1 MQIDKRNKL
10 LFGGIVVLLIASYQ
24 FAINKTVLLRSESQR
39 LNLEVE
45 KFKDI
50 PNKLALLNQ
59 KNVYYDS
66 ILGKMDL
73 VDTSIQN
80 NLLRTINQEATKTNT
95 KVMEFKQ
102 PHLYQVGE
110 NSLLTYSFTLNGDYK
125 NILKVVHTI
134 EQKGNFGEIVHVDFQ
149 KKKNYRSNKY
159 SLGATV
165 FVQQVK

>member
-1 MQIDKRNKL
+1 MKIDKRNKILFTGIALL
-10 LFGGIVVLLIASYQ
+10 LFASYQ
-24 FAINKTVLLRSESQR
+24 LAINKTVLLGKESKR
-39 LNLEVE
+39 LGMEVE

-50 PNKLALLNQ
+50 PSKLAILNQ
-59 KNVYYDS
+59 KNAHYDS

-80 NLLRTINQEATKTNT
+80 NLLRTINQEAVKTNT

-110 NSLLTYSFTLNGDYK
+110 NSLLTYSFNLDGDYK
-125 NILKVVHTI
+125 NILRVVHTI

-149 KKKNYRSNKY
+149 KKKDYRTNRY
-159 SLGATV
+159 NLGATI

>member
-1 MQIDKRNKL
+1 
-10 LFGGIVVLLIASYQ
+10 VSYQ
-24 FAINKTVLLRSESQR
+24 FAINKTILLRKESKR

-45 KFKDI
+45 KFKNL
-50 PNKLALLNQ
+50 PNKLSLLNQ
-59 KNVYYDS
+59 KNAHYDS

-80 NLLRTINQEATKTNT
+80 NLLRTITQEGVKTNT
-95 KVMEFKQ
+95 QVMEFKQ
-102 PHLYQVGE
+102 PHLYQVGD
-110 NSLLTYSFTLNGDYK
+110 NSLHTYSFNLSGNYK
-125 NILKVVHTI
+125 NILKVVHMV

-149 KKKNYRSNKY
+149 KKKNYKTNRY

>member
-1 MQIDKRNKL
+1 MKIDKKNKMLFAGML
-10 LFGGIVVLLIASYQ
+10 LLLLVSYQ
-24 FAINKTVLLRSESQR
+24 FAINKTILLGKESKR
-39 LNLEVE
+39 LNIEVE

-50 PNKLALLNQ
+50 PNKLSILHQ
-59 KNVYYDS
+59 KNIHYDS

-80 NLLRTINQEATKTNT
+80 NLLRTINQEAAKTNT

-110 NSLLTYSFTLNGDYK
+110 NSLHTYSFNLNGNYK

-134 EQKGNFGEIVHVDFQ
+134 EQKGSFGEIVHVDFQ
-149 KKKNYRSNKY
+149 KKKNYRNNKY
-159 SLGATV
+159 NLGATV
-165 FVQQVK
+165 FVQQTK

>member
-1 MQIDKRNKL
+1 MKIDKKNKMLFAGIAVL
-10 LFGGIVVLLIASYQ
+10 LFASYQ
-24 FAINKTVLLRSESQR
+24 FSINKTIQLGKESER
-39 LNLEVE
+39 LNAEVE

-50 PNKLALLNQ
+50 PNKLAILGQ
-59 KNVYYDS
+59 KNVHYDS

-80 NLLRTINQEATKTNT
+80 NLLRTINQEATKTHT

-102 PHLYQVGE
+102 PHLYQMGE
-110 NSLLTYSFTLNGDYK
+110 NSLLTYSFNLNGDYK
-125 NILKVVHTI
+125 NILRVVHTI

-149 KKKNYRSNKY
+149 KKKDYRTNKY

>member
-1 MQIDKRNKL
+1 MQLDKRNKL
-10 LFGGIVVLLIASYQ
+10 LLSGVIILLFVSYQ
-24 FAINKTVLLRSESQR
+24 FAINKTILLRKESKR

-45 KFKDI
+45 KFKNL
-50 PNKLALLNQ
+50 PNKLSLLNQ
-59 KNVYYDS
+59 KNAHYDS

-80 NLLRTINQEATKTNT
+80 NLLRTITQEGVKTNT
-95 KVMEFKQ
+95 QVMEFKQ
-102 PHLYQVGE
+102 PHLYQVGD
-110 NSLLTYSFTLNGDYK
+110 NSLHTYSFNLSGNYK
-125 NILKVVHTI
+125 NILKVVHMV

-149 KKKNYRSNKY
+149 KKKNYKTNRY

>member
-1 MQIDKRNKL
+1 MQLDKRNKL
-10 LFGGIVVLLIASYQ
+10 LLAGIAVLLIVSYQ
-24 FAINKTVLLRSESQR
+24 FAISKTIVLRKESKR
-39 LNLEVE
+39 LHTEVE

-50 PNKLALLNQ
+50 PHQLSLLNQ
-59 KNVYYDS
+59 KNTHYDS

-110 NSLLTYSFTLNGDYK
+110 NSLHTYSFTLNGDYK

-149 KKKNYRSNKY
+149 KKKNYRTNTY

>member
-1 MQIDKRNKL
+1 MQLDKRNKL
-10 LFGGIVVLLIASYQ
+10 LFLGIVVLLIASYQ
-24 FAINKTVLLRSESQR
+24 FAINKTILLRNESQR
-39 LNLEVE
+39 LNSEVE

-59 KNVYYDS
+59 KNVHYDS

-110 NSLLTYSFTLNGDYK
+110 NSLHTYSFTLNGDYK
-125 NILKVVHTI
+125 NILRVVHTI

-149 KKKNYRSNKY
+149 KKKNYRTNTY

>member
-1 MQIDKRNKL
+1 M
-10 LFGGIVVLLIASYQ
+10 FVSYQ
-24 FAINKTVLLRSESQR
+24 FAINKTILLRKESKR

-45 KFKDI
+45 KFKNL
-50 PNKLALLNQ
+50 PNKLSLLNQ
-59 KNVYYDS
+59 KNAHYDS

-80 NLLRTINQEATKTNT
+80 NLLRTITQEGVKTNT
-95 KVMEFKQ
+95 QVMEFKQ
-102 PHLYQVGE
+102 PHLYQVGD
-110 NSLLTYSFTLNGDYK
+110 NSLHTYSFNLSGNYK
-125 NILKVVHTI
+125 NILKVVHMV

-149 KKKNYRSNKY
+149 KKKNYKTNRY